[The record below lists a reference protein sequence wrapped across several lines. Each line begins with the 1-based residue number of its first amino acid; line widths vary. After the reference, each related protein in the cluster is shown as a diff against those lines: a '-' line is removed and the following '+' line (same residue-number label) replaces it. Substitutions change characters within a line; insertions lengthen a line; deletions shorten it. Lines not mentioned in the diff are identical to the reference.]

1 MRTHFVRN
9 IFFLFCT
16 FGLVIQFS
24 CKKEDDDLIP
34 PRIFRPIF
42 EVDNTTDNVLIVYFK
57 SIEEA
62 KYYEGDI
69 SQDSAFHEI
78 EQSIRISPD
87 TADIYYGET
96 KYTLIRFNDLLA
108 AQDYFIRVKAIH
120 ADTTMN
126 SEYHVIKATTLSIF
140 VSPTINEILDNAF
153 KCKWDRRGALV
164 SKIRVTLPDGSI
176 AVQVGVSP
184 NDNDNGVKLI
194 KGLTGGTTYSV
205 FLYSGD
211 ILRGKGTVTTQP
223 AIEGDIV
230 DLRDFASSTIL
241 HDTISNVASGSTI
254 LLKRGKVYTFPTT
267 KEIKSS
273 ITVRSGYDFITDL
286 AVLNLEGN
294 PFQVPNNSTIDEI
307 VFRDVSM
314 RSTFEGSGYAMFLD
328 SCNINKVEFDNVHS
342 HGHRGFF
349 RVSEQAVVNTLS
361 INNCVIDSL
370 REYGICHQIGE
381 GAYIGDII
389 IKNSTFWHVVRP
401 FFCTSTAVTSDNTL
415 TIENCTFYHC
425 CDGGRYFFDYTVPT
439 TAIVKN
445 CIFGAQKPIFSV
457 DLANGYRAYKVNTN
471 GTIQYEID
479 ITFVNNYK
487 TSDFITNESDPD
499 NSKPLDL
506 IPYDG
511 DSYDLFTD
519 PDNRNFKIRDGG
531 FSGKSTAGDPRWW

>member
-1 MRTHFVRN
+1 M
-9 IFFLFCT
+9 LA
-16 FGLVIQFS
+16 
-24 CKKEDDDLIP
+24 
-34 PRIFRPIF
+34 PRLFRPVA
-42 EVDNTTDNVLIVYFK
+42 EVDNSIDNTLIVYFK
-57 SIEEA
+57 SIEGAEFYQA
-62 KYYEGDI
+62 DI
-69 SQDSAFHEI
+69 SLDSAFVTI
-78 EQSIRISPD
+78 EQSKTVYPD
-87 TADIYYGET
+87 TADIYYENT
-96 KYTLIRFNDLLA
+96 KYTYIMFTGLLA
-108 AQDYFIRVKAIH
+108 AQDYFIRIKAIH
-120 ADTTMN
+120 ADSSMN
-126 SEYHVIKATTLSIF
+126 SKYFEFNATTLSIF
-140 VSPTINEILDNAF
+140 VAPTINEILDVAF

-164 SKIRVTLPDGSI
+164 TKIRVTLPDGSI

-184 NDNDNGVKLI
+184 YDNDNGVKLI

-254 LLKRGKVYTFPTT
+254 LLKRGKIYTFPTT

-273 ITVRSGYDFITDL
+273 ITVRSGYDFITEL

-294 PFQVPNNSTIDEI
+294 PFKVPNNSTIDEI
-307 VFRDVSM
+307 VFRDVSI

-349 RVSEQAVVNTLS
+349 RVSDQAVVNMFS

-389 IKNSTFWHVVRP
+389 IKNSTFWYVVRP

-445 CIFGAQKPIFSV
+445 CIFGAQKPIFSK
-457 DLANGYRAYKVNTN
+457 DLANGYRAYKVSAN

-511 DSYDLFTD
+511 DSYDLFTA
-519 PDNRNFKIRDGG
+519 PDNHNFKIRDGG